1 MPIDSETIG
10 RQPLQGTRATSHIED
25 PRTGTAQEMMVVRL
39 AAQLVA
45 CVFSRQ
51 LHQLHRPL
59 LHEGF
64 QVAVDGGDADPR
76 RIVLRQLEDFRRQ
89 QRSLRRS
96 QGCKN
101 GVALAG

>member
-1 MPIDSETIG
+1 MPIYSETIG
-10 RQPLQGTRATSHIED
+10 RQPLQGARTTSHIED
-25 PRTGTAQEMMVVRL
+25 TRTGAAQEMMVVRL

-45 CVFSRQ
+45 CVLSRQ

-64 QVAVDGGDADPR
+64 QVAIDGGDADPR
-76 RIVLRQLEDFRRQ
+76 RILLRQLKDFRRQ